1 MNMEVIMFRQ
11 RQLKEKIALYE
22 YENTIHRRQI
32 EDIEKRLTKEDAPKA
47 ALERNK
53 KALEKQIEYANI
65 QIKRLKR
72 QCL

>member
-1 MNMEVIMFRQ
+1 MNMGVFMFRQ
-11 RQLKEKIALYE
+11 RQLKEKITLYE

-32 EDIEKRLTKEDAPKA
+32 EDIEKRLTKENAPKA

-53 KALEKQIEYANI
+53 KALEKQIEYANV
-65 QIKRLKR
+65 QIKKLKR